1 MVNLVVGACVGLTGV
16 AGFLLPII
24 YTSLLGLGT
33 TEGLALSFGAFI
45 VSGLLGSVNYK
56 KTGNLDV
63 RFGLKLSVGSLVGAV
78 FGVCLNMLIPESGVK
93 TLLYTVVFLSGIS
106 ILLRKDKKAAA
117 SDEQAKDSTFVGNL
131 PAVLGLG
138 TVTGAIC
145 ALSGAGGPV
154 LVMPLLV
161 LLEIPVRTAV
171 GVALFNSIFIGIPA
185 CLGYFSQCISVRLLK
200 ILAAALVFHGIGV
213 YFGSKNAVRINQ
225 TLLKKGIAVFSICI
239 AICNRRFYLQHR
251 LDSVSTCHRF
261 CNINDQVCQL
271 DQLCQNLRHIVIQC
285 NHCTLCNDT
294 HIYTDRANPDQC
306 DNCHIDNDIGK
317 RI

>member
-1 MVNLVVGACVGLTGV
+1 MITGITFWLIVTMANLVVGACVGLTGV
-16 AGFLLPII
+16 AGFLLPIT

-45 VSGLLGSVNYK
+45 VSGLNYK

-117 SDEQAKDSTFVGNL
+117 SDEQAKDSTFAGNL

-145 ALSGAGGPV
+145 ALREQA
-154 LVMPLLV
+154 
-161 LLEIPVRTAV
+161 
-171 GVALFNSIFIGIPA
+171 
-185 CLGYFSQCISVRLLK
+185 
-200 ILAAALVFHGIGV
+200 
-213 YFGSKNAVRINQ
+213 
-225 TLLKKGIAVFSICI
+225 
-239 AICNRRFYLQHR
+239 
-251 LDSVSTCHRF
+251 
-261 CNINDQVCQL
+261 
-271 DQLCQNLRHIVIQC
+271 
-285 NHCTLCNDT
+285 
-294 HIYTDRANPDQC
+294 DRYW
-306 DNCHIDNDIGK
+306 
-317 RI
+317 

>member
-1 MVNLVVGACVGLTGV
+1 MITGITFWLIVIMVNLVVGACVGLTGV

-117 SDEQAKDSTFVGNL
+117 SDEQAKDSTFAGNL

-200 ILAAALVFHGIGV
+200 ILVAALVFHGIGV

-239 AICNRRFYLQHR
+239 AIWKLFL
-251 LDSVSTCHRF
+251 
-261 CNINDQVCQL
+261 
-271 DQLCQNLRHIVIQC
+271 
-285 NHCTLCNDT
+285 
-294 HIYTDRANPDQC
+294 
-306 DNCHIDNDIGK
+306 
-317 RI
+317 